1 MAVTVNPL
9 HSLHDDV
16 IHPACAAR
24 RYQNWR
30 RRHHEQ
36 ASKRIFVVGSICTL
50 FASSASAEFKPTA
63 AQRADCTGD
72 AMSLCAYALA
82 RMDRVVACLAAKKS
96 RLSPACRAHF
106 EKH

>member
-1 MAVTVNPL
+1 MMTSFIRLAPL
-9 HSLHDDV
+9 GAIRTQGDV
-16 IHPACAAR
+16 IM
-24 RYQNWR
+24 
-30 RRHHEQ
+30 
-36 ASKRIFVVGSICTL
+36 SKLRSGFLRAIVVGSICTL
-50 FASSASAEFKPTA
+50 FASSASADFKPTA

-82 RMDRVVACLAAKKS
+82 SMDRVVACLAAKKS